1 MATPNPLS
9 LGEVKDGV
17 QRYPLTGIKVLIAGA
32 GIGGLLAALEC
43 YRKGHSVMVLE
54 RSSSQSTV
62 GDIFGI
68 SPSAFASFKYY
79 PSLVQDYRN
88 SLHDPIISY
97 YTWKGEFINK
107 VEPEWRRAPVE
118 DEMGKI
124 GLTISRPDH
133 AAMLI
138 GQMERLSIPVL

>member
-9 LGEVKDGV
+9 IGKVKDGV
-17 QRYPLTGIKVLIAGA
+17 QRYPLTGIKVLISGA

-43 YRKGHSVMVLE
+43 HRKGHSVMVLE
-54 RSSSQSTV
+54 RSSSLSTV
-62 GDIFGI
+62 GDSFGI

-107 VEPEWRRAPVE
+107 VEPEWRGAPVE

-124 GLTISRPDH
+124 GFTISRPDH